1 MTKVIAILSHEHRQP
16 VFSSLKLYVPP
27 FKLQSKISRKKI
39 QFHQK
44 CFNESII
51 FEKVTDKLRSNRN
64 RKNID
69 EINEKMTRFQTYPE
83 TKVACS
89 NNTPLYKTQYSE
101 FIVEYETN
109 FDTKTGKLL
118 FEPTQTYQNHGD
130 ENSKIPH
137 F

>member
-1 MTKVIAILSHEHRQP
+1 MVIAILPHEHRQP
-16 VFSSLKLYVPP
+16 VFSLLKMYIPP
-27 FKLQSKISRKKI
+27 FKLQSKTSRKKI

-44 CFNESII
+44 CFIESILV
-51 FEKVTDKLRSNRN
+51 EKVNPDKLRSNRN

-69 EINEKMTRFQTYPE
+69 EINEKLTRFQTYPE

-89 NNTPLYKTQYSE
+89 NNTPLYKTQFSE
-101 FIVEYETN
+101 FIVEYETD
-109 FDTKTGKLL
+109 FDKKTGKLL
-118 FEPTQTYQNHGD
+118 FKPNQTYQNHGD